1 MAIASSVSN
10 YLQVALLWW
19 YLKRAGV
26 YRRQPGWGRHW
37 LRMGLACAALMI
49 VVGAGLWLWPW
60 QQWTHERIVT
70 RIWKLA
76 VLVCAGGAA
85 YAGALFAGGFRRKD
99 LRGA

>member
-26 YRRQPGWGRHW
+26 YQRQPGWSRHW
-37 LRMGLACAALMI
+37 LRMGLACAALAV
-49 VVGAGLWLWPW
+49 VVGIGLWLWPW

-76 VLVCAGGAA
+76 VLVCVGGVA
-85 YAGALFAGGFRRKD
+85 YVGALFAGGFRMKD
-99 LRGA
+99 LRGV